1 MLIYPK
7 YPLKTRKNEDKKTE
21 VWDIVRK
28 KWVLLTPEELVRQHL
43 IHYLIYEKKYPLE
56 IIAVEREFQVFN
68 VKKRFDV
75 AALNKHQQFIFVAEC
90 KAPDVHLNEEVIY
103 QILTYNLKLNAHCL
117 IITNG
122 IQQFVYEKKNE
133 EWLLSDDIKAF
144 DEW

>member
-1 MLIYPK
+1 MFIYPK
-7 YPLKTRKNEDKKTE
+7 YPLKTRKNDEKKTE

-75 AALNKHQQFIFVAEC
+75 AVLNKHLEFVLVAEC
-90 KAPDVHLNEEVIY
+90 KSPDIKLDENVLR
-103 QILTYNLKLNAHCL
+103 QILIYNLKLNACCL
-117 IITNG
+117 VITNG
-122 IQQFVYEKKNE
+122 IKQYVYEKKAE
-133 EWLLSDDIKAF
+133 DWHPLDDIKAF
-144 DEW
+144 DNR